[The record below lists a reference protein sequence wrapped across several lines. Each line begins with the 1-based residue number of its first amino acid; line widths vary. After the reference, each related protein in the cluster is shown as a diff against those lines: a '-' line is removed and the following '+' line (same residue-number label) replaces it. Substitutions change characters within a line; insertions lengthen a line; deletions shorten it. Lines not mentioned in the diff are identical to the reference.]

1 VLICLYHLKV
11 ATVSDYWRRG
21 IGELIAKSMEK
32 VGNEGVITI
41 VVSTLNNLACISNAL
56 YQSYRLR
63 LSFDQTW
70 RCRVKQDCHSFRFV
84 LHTGSSANI
93 FMFWGFKF
101 DFTHSH
107 IKVLYPPRLLM
118 CSICTY
124 LHFMYTTRDC
134 YHQVF
139 VFIISYAGRSFQCH
153 IFSFGNLFLVIY
165 ILFMIHE
172 LPDRMA
178 ILSIMTLKLW
188 KARS

>member
-1 VLICLYHLKV
+1 MHYTNLI
-11 ATVSDYWRRG
+11 VSVYL
-21 IGELIAKSMEK
+21 LIRP
-32 VGNEGVITI
+32 EGVGWSKTVTVFDLFPILAVLLI
-41 VVSTLNNLACISNAL
+41 YLCFGAPNLIL
-56 YQSYRLR
+56 HTPILQSY
-63 LSFDQTW
+63 
-70 RCRVKQDCHSFRFV
+70 
-84 LHTGSSANI
+84 
-93 FMFWGFKF
+93 
-101 DFTHSH
+101 TH
-107 IKVLYPPRLLM
+107 LRLLM

-153 IFSFGNLFLVIY
+153 IFSSGNLFLVIY

-188 KARS
+188 KAWS